1 MFRFV
6 DLFAGIGGFHQAM
19 TALGG
24 ECVLA
29 SETDPRAA
37 EVYKRNYGID
47 ALRDVR
53 TVGKDD
59 LGEYDVLCAGFP
71 CQPFSKAG
79 ERKGFDDET
88 RGTLFFEIRRI
99 LRVTKPKCFI
109 LENVRNLLSH
119 DGGNTMRVIEDA
131 LADEGYAFR
140 IVVLSPHSIGV
151 PQLRERVFILGA
163 RRDALD
169 GDLEFEVPKGSAVG
183 DALPEEILE
192 KDADSKYGISDHERD
207 VLNRWDEFKKGIGK
221 RPIGFPI
228 WSEEF
233 TENPIPA
240 GMPKWKENIIR
251 KNRELY
257 SENKEFIDAWL
268 AESGNLSGFTAT
280 ERKFEWQAGEAIDS
294 VWDGIIQFRP
304 SGIRVKRPNCF
315 PALVA
320 MVQIP
325 IIGKYGRRLT
335 PREAA
340 RLQSFP
346 DSFEPDENDARAY
359 RQLGNAVNAEC
370 VRILAERLFEK
381 VGVEIRRNASQ

>member
-24 ECVLA
+24 ECA
-29 SETDPRAA
+29 FAAETDSNAA
-37 EVYKRNYGID
+37 ATYRRNYGID
-47 ALRDVR
+47 ALNDVR
-53 TVGKDD
+53 AIGRND
-59 LGEYDVLCAGFP
+59 LGEYDILCAGFP

-79 ERKGFDDET
+79 ERKGFEDET

-99 LRVTKPKCFI
+99 LHETKPKCFI

-119 DGGNTMRVIEDA
+119 DGGNTMRVIGAA
-131 LADEGYAFR
+131 LTDEGYSFKA
-140 IVVLSPHSIGV
+140 VVLSPHSIGV

-163 RRDALD
+163 RKDLVD
-169 GDLEFEVPKGSAVG
+169 GDLEIEVPTGPELG
-183 DALPEEILE
+183 DSLPEEILE
-192 KDADSKYGISDHERD
+192 RGADPKYGISEHERE
-207 VLNRWDEFKKGIGK
+207 VLTRWDEFRRGVGR
-221 RPIGFPI
+221 RPIGFPV
-228 WSEEF
+228 WSGEF
-233 TENPIPA
+233 NEAPIPA
-240 GMPKWKENIIR
+240 GLPKWKENIIR

-257 SENKEFIDAWL
+257 AENKEFIDVWL
-268 AESGNLSGFTAT
+268 AESGNLAGFTPT
-280 ERKFEWQAGEAIDS
+280 ERKFEWQAGDSIES

-325 IIGKYGRRLT
+325 IIGKYARRLT

-346 DSFEPDENDARAY
+346 DSFKPDENDARAY
-359 RQLGNAVNAEC
+359 RQFGNAVNAEC
-370 VRILAERLFEK
+370 ARLLAEKLF
-381 VGVEIRRNASQ
+381 GIIGIGTC